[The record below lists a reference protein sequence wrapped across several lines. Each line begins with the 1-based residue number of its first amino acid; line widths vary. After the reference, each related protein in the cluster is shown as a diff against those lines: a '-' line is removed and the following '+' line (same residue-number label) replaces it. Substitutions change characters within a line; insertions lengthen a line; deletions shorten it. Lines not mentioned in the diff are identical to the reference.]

1 MNSAARTLNFL
12 RAALLAAIAIY
23 MFIGE
28 QIGSKQPASSS
39 LLFDGIAFVAVLV
52 IVMIFVFRRLNVL
65 PAANALVNEPEN
77 APMLARW
84 RGGYIVTYALCEAV
98 ALFGFTLRI
107 LGFGLV
113 QVAPFYLGAILLMLY
128 FGPRV
133 PASEAAA
140 PGLQG

>member
-23 MFIGE
+23 VFIGE
-28 QIGSKQPASSS
+28 QISSKQPTTSSM
-39 LLFDGIAFVAVLV
+39 LFNGVAFVAVV
-52 IVMIFVFRRLNVL
+52 VVVMIFVFRRTSVL
-65 PAANALVNEPEN
+65 PAAQTLSSQPDNAS
-77 APMLARW
+77 MLARW

-113 QVAPFYLGAILLMLY
+113 QVAPFYVGAILLMLY

-133 PASEAAA
+133 PSAEAAA
-140 PGLQG
+140 GLPG